1 MNSKLI
7 NEFDEILLWP
17 KKRIDKD
24 YVVKFLSTK
33 FDVDKNYSEQEVNE
47 VVNRHHKFNDTPLLR
62 RELISRKMLSRTD
75 DGSIY
80 WKNKIDS
87 I

>member
-24 YVVKFLSTK
+24 YVIKFLATK

-47 VVNRHHKFNDTPLLR
+47 VVNRHHKFNDIPLLR